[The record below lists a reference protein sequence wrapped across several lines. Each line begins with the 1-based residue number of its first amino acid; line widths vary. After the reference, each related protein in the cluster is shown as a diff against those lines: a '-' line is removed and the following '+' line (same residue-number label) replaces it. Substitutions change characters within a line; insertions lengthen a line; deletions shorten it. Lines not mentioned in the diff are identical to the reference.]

1 MFKNVK
7 LKYLLKKKKVKI
19 MIYKYFVLNI
29 RTFYCSF

>member
-7 LKYLLKKKKVKI
+7 LKYLLKKKVKI